1 MADESRKQSEENLV
15 ALEENRQLLETK
27 LQEIDVLRK
36 KYEDAISNYD
46 KLNSQVNYMIDY
58 FLNISCLKL
67 LQKLQSSPSN

>member
-46 KLNSQVNYMIDY
+46 KLNSQVN
-58 FLNISCLKL
+58 
-67 LQKLQSSPSN
+67 